1 MACKPVFSQG
11 LQYDVCLFRG
21 AAMQLIDASIDD
33 FDRACSEFRWAIP
46 ERVNVAWQVCDRHR
60 QLGDRVAIYYENG
73 DGDSARYSFAQ
84 LKEYSDRFAN
94 ALRAAG
100 VEAGDRVAIV
110 LPQTVETIV
119 AHLAIHKLGAVSLPL
134 AILFGPEAL
143 EFRLRDSGARIAIVH
158 ASRYDDV
165 RALQPGLPELRRVI
179 GCRHGEAADE
189 FWSLLQQGSAQLEMV
204 STRADDPACLIYTSG
219 TTGPPKGALVAH
231 RAVFGNFTGFEMS
244 QNFFPR
250 AGDVFWTPA
259 DWAWTGGLWDALLP
273 ALNYGVPIVAFEGG
287 GFDAERVCRLMAD
300 YAVSNAFI
308 PPTALKM
315 LRALPDLKSAH
326 DLKLRAVMSAGEQ
339 VGEELIHWGRD
350 ALGLTIN
357 EMWGQTEFNYIV
369 GNCSA
374 IMEPKPGSMGKPYP
388 GHRVEVI
395 DDVGNVMANG
405 EEGELAAWCD
415 DPVMF
420 LGYWNNDAA
429 TRDKITANWFRTGDV
444 GYRDEDGFLWF
455 VGRKDDVIS
464 SAGYR
469 IGPGEIEDSLLRHPA
484 VLQAAA
490 IGKPDELRGEIVKAF
505 VVLAPGHEPSAQLAA
520 EIQQSVRRRL
530 SAHEYPREV
539 EFIDELPMTT
549 TGKVRRIDLRAREAK
564 R

>member
-1 MACKPVFSQG
+1 M
-11 LQYDVCLFRG
+11 R
-21 AAMQLIDASIDD
+21 LIDPSATD
-33 FDRACSEFRWAIP
+33 FDAVCDQFQWSIP
-46 ERVNVAWQVCDRHR
+46 ARLNVAHQVCERH
-60 QLGDRVAIYYENG
+60 QEQAQRVAVYYENAAG
-73 DGDSARYSFAQ
+73 ERASYRFGELKQ
-84 LKEYSDRFAN
+84 LSDRLAN

-100 VEAGDRVAIV
+100 IEQGDRVAIV
-110 LPQTVETIV
+110 LPQTVETVI

-143 EFRLRDSGARIAIVH
+143 EFRLRDSGARAAIVH

-165 RALQPGLPELRRVI
+165 RALQPELPELSRVI
-179 GCRHGEAADE
+179 GCRCGASQDE
-189 FWSLLQQGSAQLEMV
+189 FWNLLQQGSDDFTMV
-204 STRADDPACLIYTSG
+204 QTRADDPACLIYTSG
-219 TTGPPKGALVAH
+219 TTGPPKGALIAH
-231 RAVFGNFTGFEMS
+231 RAVLGNFTGFEMS
-244 QNFFPR
+244 QNFFPQ

-273 ALNYGVPIVAFEGG
+273 ALNYAMPVVAFEGG
-287 GFDAERVCRLMAD
+287 GFDPERVCRLMAD
-300 YAVSNAFI
+300 YEVTNAFI

-326 DLKLRAVMSAGEQ
+326 DLHLRAIMSAGEQ
-339 VGEELIHWGRD
+339 VGEEMIHWGRD

-374 IMEPKPGSMGKPYP
+374 IMPPKPGSMGKPYP
-388 GHRVEVI
+388 GHRVDVI
-395 DDVGNVMANG
+395 DDDGNPLADG

-420 LGYWNNDAA
+420 LGYWNNPEATAA
-429 TRDKITANWFRTGDV
+429 KITANWFRTGDV
-444 GYRDEDGFLWF
+444 GYRDADGFLWF
-455 VGRKDDVIS
+455 VGRKDDVIT

-469 IGPGEIEDSLLRHPA
+469 IGPGEIEDSLLKHPA
-484 VLQAAA
+484 VLQAAV
-490 IGKPDELRGEIVKAF
+490 IGKPDQLRGEIVKAF
-505 VVLAPGHEPSAQLAA
+505 VVLTDGYAASPELAS

-539 EFIDELPMTT
+539 EFIDSLPMTT
-549 TGKVRRIDLRAREAK
+549 TGKVRRIDLRAREQK
-564 R
+564 D

>member
-1 MACKPVFSQG
+1 M
-11 LQYDVCLFRG
+11 R
-21 AAMQLIDASIDD
+21 LIDSALTD
-33 FDRACSEFRWAIP
+33 FDRICNDFRWSIP
-46 ERVNVAWQVCDRHR
+46 EYLNVAQQVCERHQGR
-60 QLGDRVAIYYENG
+60 SDQVAVYTENSVG
-73 DGDSARYSFAQ
+73 KCSSYRFAE
-84 LKEYSDRFAN
+84 LKEYSDRLAN
-94 ALRAAG
+94 ALRANG
-100 VEAGDRVAIV
+100 VKRGDRVAIV
-110 LPQTVETIV
+110 LPQTIETIV

-143 EFRLRDSGARIAIVH
+143 EYRLRDSGASAAIVH

-165 RALQPGLPELRRVI
+165 RSLQPELAELQMVI
-179 GCRHGEAADE
+179 GCGCGEAGDE
-189 FWSLLQQGSAQLEMV
+189 FWSLLRRGADDFEIVQ
-204 STRADDPACLIYTSG
+204 TRADDPACLIYTSG

-231 RAVFGNFTGFEMS
+231 RAVIGNFTGFEMS
-244 QNFFPR
+244 QNFFPQ

-273 ALNYGVPIVAFEGG
+273 ALNYGMPIVAFEGG
-287 GFDAERVCRLMAD
+287 VFDAERVCRLMAD
-300 YAVSNAFI
+300 YAVTNAFI

-315 LRALPDLKSAH
+315 LRALPELESSH
-326 DLKLRAVMSAGEQ
+326 DLKLRAIMSAGEQ
-339 VGEELIHWGRD
+339 VGEELIHWGREV
-350 ALGLTIN
+350 LGLTIN

-374 IMEPKPGSMGKPYP
+374 IMTPKPGSMGKPYP
-388 GHRVEVI
+388 GHRVDVI
-395 DDVGNVMANG
+395 DDDGKVLAVG

-420 LGYWNNDAA
+420 LGYWNNQAA
-429 TRDKITANWFRTGDV
+429 TEAKITANWFRTGDV
-444 GYRDEDGFLWF
+444 GYRDEDDFLWF

-469 IGPGEIEDSLLRHPA
+469 IGPGEIEDSLLGHPA

-490 IGKPDELRGEIVKAF
+490 IGKPDELRGQIVKAF
-505 VVLAPGHEPSAQLAA
+505 VVLGPGYAASPELAR
-520 EIQQSVRRRL
+520 EIQQSVRTRL

-549 TGKVRRIDLRAREAK
+549 TGKVRRIDLRAREQQ
-564 R
+564 

>member
-1 MACKPVFSQG
+1 MGC
-11 LQYDVCLFRG
+11 D
-21 AAMQLIDASIDD
+21 MHLINPSASD
-33 FDRACSEFRWAIP
+33 FDGVCDAFRWSIP
-46 ERVNVAWQVCDRHR
+46 PRLNIAQQVCERHQGQGERVAV
-60 QLGDRVAIYYENG
+60 YYENASG
-73 DGDSARYSFAQ
+73 ERCSYRFADLKQ
-84 LKEYSDRFAN
+84 LSDRFAN
-94 ALRAAG
+94 ALRAVG
-100 VEAGDRVAIV
+100 IERGDRVAIV
-110 LPQTVETIV
+110 LPQTIETVV

-143 EFRLRDSGARIAIVH
+143 EFRLRDSGARAAIVH
-158 ASRYDDV
+158 RDRYDQV
-165 RALQPGLPELRRVI
+165 RALAPELPDLQRVI
-179 GCRHGEAADE
+179 GCRCGAGEDE
-189 FWSLLQQGSAQLEMV
+189 FWQLLERASDHFEMQQTGP
-204 STRADDPACLIYTSG
+204 DDPACLIYTSG
-219 TTGPPKGALVAH
+219 TTGPPKGALIAH
-231 RAVFGNFTGFEMS
+231 RAVIGNFSGFEMS
-244 QNFFPR
+244 QNFFPQ

-273 ALNYGVPIVAFEGG
+273 ALNYGVPIVAYEGG
-287 GFDAERVCRLMAD
+287 GFDAERVCKLMAD
-300 YAVSNAFI
+300 YGVSNAFI

-315 LRALPDLKSAH
+315 LRAVPGLDSRYALR
-326 DLKLRAVMSAGEQ
+326 LRAIMSAGEQ

-374 IMEPKPGSMGKPYP
+374 IMAPKPGSMGKPYP
-388 GHRVEVI
+388 GHRVDVI
-395 DDVGNVMANG
+395 DADGEVLAAG

-420 LGYWNNDAA
+420 LGYWNNPEA
-429 TRDKITANWFRTGDV
+429 TREKITANWFRTGDV

-484 VLQAAA
+484 VLQAAV
-490 IGKPDELRGEIVKAF
+490 IGKPDELRGQIVKAF
-505 VVLAPGHEPSAQLAA
+505 VVLTAGHEASPELAA
-520 EIQQSVRRRL
+520 EIQRSVRERL
-530 SAHEYPREV
+530 SAREYPREI

-549 TGKVRRIDLRAREAK
+549 TGKVRRIELRARETAVTGSG
-564 R
+564 